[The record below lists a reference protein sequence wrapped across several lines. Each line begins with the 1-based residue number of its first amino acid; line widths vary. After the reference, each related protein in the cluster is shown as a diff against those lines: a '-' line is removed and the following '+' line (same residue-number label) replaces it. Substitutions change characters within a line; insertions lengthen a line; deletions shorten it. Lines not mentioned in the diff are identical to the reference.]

1 MSQQYPSFSPDAD
14 LDDDRPL
21 DTAQN
26 HKMWAAFAFL
36 AMCLVAGYWNMFV
49 YTASFWQMG
58 LYSHGWIVPLF
69 AIFLL
74 YSRSGMEMKFS
85 DKELIASAAALV
97 LCVGIF
103 FVPFLSELVAP
114 SSLALVAVLILIG
127 LTFYH
132 FRNAQLLEVA
142 SSVRWA
148 GLGILLAS
156 MLVRLAAAIYDASP
170 YDRLSFIGAV
180 LGICML
186 VGGTAMLRWAGPPLG
201 FLVFMFP
208 LPSVLEH
215 NILWKLQT
223 GAAIASSWTLQLLD
237 APAVRDGNKIIIDN
251 IPLDVADACSGL
263 RMATIFGA
271 MSLALAILM
280 VERPWW
286 DRLIVLLS
294 AIPVALATNVI
305 RITITALIYMFFPE
319 SEGIHKFVHDWAG
332 FAMMPIAMGILWL
345 ELELLRRI
353 SIPIDADDFA
363 ALGTING

>member
-1 MSQQYPSFSPDAD
+1 MSQTHHPFSTELSYEEA
-14 LDDDRPL
+14 RPL

-26 HKMWAAFAFL
+26 HKLWAVFAFL
-36 AMCLVAGYWNMFV
+36 VICLTAGYWNMFV
-49 YTASFWQMG
+49 YTSSFWQMG

-74 YSRSGMEMKFS
+74 YTRSGMELKLS
-85 DKELIASAAALV
+85 GKELMASAAAIAV
-97 LCVGIF
+97 CAGIF
-103 FVPFLSELVAP
+103 FLPFLSNLVAP
-114 SSLALVAVLILIG
+114 STLALVAVSILIG

-132 FRNAQLLEVA
+132 LRNAQLEEVA
-142 SSVRWA
+142 DVMRWA
-148 GLGILLAS
+148 GLGILLAC
-156 MLVRLAAAIYDASP
+156 LLLRLWAASFDINP
-170 YDRLSFIGAV
+170 VDRLSFIGAL
-180 LGICML
+180 LGLCML
-186 VGGTAMLRWAGPPLG
+186 VGGTAMLYWAGPALG

-208 LPSVLEH
+208 LPSILERNVLME
-215 NILWKLQT
+215 LQA
-223 GAAIASSWTLQLLD
+223 GAAIASSWTLQLLG
-237 APAVRDGNKIIIDN
+237 APALRDGNKITIDK

-271 MSLALAILM
+271 MSVALAILM

-286 DRLIVLLS
+286 DRLIILIS

-305 RITITALIYMFFPE
+305 RITVTALIYMFFPE

-353 SIPIDADDFA
+353 SIPIEADDFA
-363 ALGTING
+363 TLGTVGG